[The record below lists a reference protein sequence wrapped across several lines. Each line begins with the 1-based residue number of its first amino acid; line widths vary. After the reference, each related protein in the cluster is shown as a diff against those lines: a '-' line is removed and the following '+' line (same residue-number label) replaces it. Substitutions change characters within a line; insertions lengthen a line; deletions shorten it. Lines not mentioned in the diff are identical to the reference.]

1 MNLSSKTL
9 LKQVKTACSTA
20 AANLRKTAA
29 AEYLLSFTLTHPS
42 QSAKSTDNNPGLV
55 S

>member
-29 AEYLLSFTLTHPS
+29 AEYLLTLTHPS